1 MIGNGRI
8 AKTQSDGRAWIRAT
22 VDRSRVSPALVLPCL
37 GLLCIGLVAG
47 GCATGTSRQE
57 RDFILEAVRQDEP
70 LRPVVAGSLE
80 VHRFSVDAEFA
91 GKNLVYRI
99 GEFEYEVDYYRQ
111 FLIAPGTMITE
122 RMRDWLA
129 DSGLFAQVLP
139 LGSRISPDYTLEGNV
154 TALYGDFA
162 KGSAPAA
169 VMEIRLFLL
178 DNTGGTEKVAFA
190 ETYRSATP
198 VTERTAEVFVQAL
211 NRSLVDILGRFE
223 RDVQKTFP
231 GAASTTGG
239 DQP

>member
-1 MIGNGRI
+1 MTGNGRI
-8 AKTQSDGRAWIRAT
+8 AKTQSDRNARIRTTADRA
-22 VDRSRVSPALVLPCL
+22 RVSPVLAFSCFW
-37 GLLCIGLVAG
+37 LLCIGLVAG
-47 GCATGTSRQE
+47 GCATGTSREE
-57 RDFILEAVRQDEP
+57 RDFILEAARQGEP
-70 LRPVVAGSLE
+70 LRPIAEGSLE
-80 VHRFSVDAEFA
+80 VHRFSVDAEYA

-111 FLIAPGTMITE
+111 FLIAPGAMITE
-122 RMRDWLA
+122 RTRDWLA
-129 DSGLFAQVLP
+129 DSGLFSQVLP
-139 LGSRISPDYTLEGNV
+139 LGSRIAPDYTLEGNV

-211 NRSLVDILGRFE
+211 NQSLVDILGRFE